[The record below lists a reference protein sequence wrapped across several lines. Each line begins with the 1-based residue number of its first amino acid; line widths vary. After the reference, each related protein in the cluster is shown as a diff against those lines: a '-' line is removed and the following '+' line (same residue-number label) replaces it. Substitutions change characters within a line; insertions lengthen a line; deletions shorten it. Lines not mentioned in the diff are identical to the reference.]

1 MDTQRRQLIDFL
13 KGCRARLSPGQVGLP
28 DTNRRRTPG
37 LRREDVAALA
47 GVSVT
52 WYTWLEQGR
61 KIQVSADVLER
72 VCSTLR
78 MSADEREYL
87 FALVQ
92 HRPAPPTPTR
102 MTEVS
107 PTLARMIDAIA
118 VPALVM
124 TARWD
129 VIAWNRLA
137 TQVFRHYEQLAPE
150 QRNLL
155 RILLVDDKG
164 YQKDPAAYEAMARRV
179 LSKFRVDYSQ
189 TPDDPSFEQLI
200 EELDERCPIFR
211 QLWNNPEV
219 LGRSEAVANHPALG
233 GITFEHSSYVPEG
246 SPTLRVL
253 IFVPYD
259 EQSVA
264 KVRALRDETEAGAAK
279 ARVTKK
285 PN

>member
-1 MDTQRRQLIDFL
+1 
-13 KGCRARLSPGQVGLP
+13 
-28 DTNRRRTPG
+28 
-37 LRREDVAALA
+37 
-47 GVSVT
+47 VT

-78 MSADEREYL
+78 MTPDEREYL

-92 HRPAPPTPTR
+92 HRPAPPTPSR

-107 PTLARMIDAIA
+107 PTLSRMVEALG

-137 TQVFRHYEQLAPE
+137 TQVFRDYEHLPPE

-155 RILLVDDKG
+155 RILLIDDKG
-164 YQKDPAAYEAMARRV
+164 YQSDPAAYEAMARRV

-211 QLWNNPEV
+211 KLWNNPEV

-246 SPTLRVL
+246 FPTLRVL
-253 IFVPYD
+253 IFVPYN
-259 EQSVA
+259 EQAIA
-264 KVRALRDETEAGAAK
+264 KVRELRDEAEPSVSKPRLAK
-279 ARVTKK
+279 KT
-285 PN
+285 N

>member
-13 KGCRARLSPGQVGLP
+13 KGCRARLSPGEVGLP

-78 MSADEREYL
+78 MTADEREYL

-92 HRPAPPTPTR
+92 HRPAPPVATR
-102 MTEVS
+102 STDVS
-107 PTLARMIDAIA
+107 PTLMRMIDSLT
-118 VPALVM
+118 VPVIVM

-129 VIAWNRLA
+129 VIAWNQL
-137 TQVFRHYEQLAPE
+137 TLKVFRHYERMAPE

-155 RILLVDDKG
+155 RILLVEDVS
-164 YQKDPAAYEAMARRV
+164 YQNDPAAYEAMARRV

-189 TPDDPSFEQLI
+189 NSDDPSFERLI

-211 QLWNNPEV
+211 RLWNSPEV
-219 LGRSEAVANHPALG
+219 LGRSEGIARHPQLG

-246 SPTLRVL
+246 NPTLRVV

-259 EQSVA
+259 EASAASV
-264 KVRALRDETEAGAAK
+264 KALLEDEPAVLK
-279 ARVTKK
+279 ARAAKK

>member
-1 MDTQRRQLIDFL
+1 
-13 KGCRARLSPGQVGLP
+13 
-28 DTNRRRTPG
+28 
-37 LRREDVAALA
+37 
-47 GVSVT
+47 
-52 WYTWLEQGR
+52 
-61 KIQVSADVLER
+61 
-72 VCSTLR
+72 
-78 MSADEREYL
+78 
-87 FALVQ
+87 
-92 HRPAPPTPTR
+92 
-102 MTEVS
+102 VS

-211 QLWNNPEV
+211 RLWNNPEV
-219 LGRSEAVANHPALG
+219 LGRSEAVASHPALG

-264 KVRALRDETEAGAAK
+264 KVRALRDEAEQSSGK
-279 ARVTKK
+279 LRGTKK